1 MITKLITEKDGEKG
15 LDEAARL
22 LKDGELVAI
31 PTETVYG
38 LAANAL
44 DGNAVKNIFVA
55 KGRPQ
60 DNPLIVHIA
69 EIDEILPL
77 VKNFDE
83 RARALAEAY
92 WPGPLTMILP
102 KSDII
107 PNEVC
112 AGLDTVAIRMPSH
125 PIAHE
130 IIKKCGFP
138 LAAPSANTSGK
149 PSPTTAAH
157 VMNDMDGKIA
167 AVVDGGSC
175 SVGVESTVVT
185 LACPVPRVLR
195 PGGVTPDQ
203 LRAVLGEV
211 EIDKAV
217 FKALESGEKVL
228 SPGMKY
234 KHYSPNAHVI
244 IVKGDFDKFGFSLIT
259 IRNGNRALPDK
270 YPMVYAEKLLY
281 LKEGQY
287 APNHFHWYKTEDIIN
302 RGGGNA
308 LIRVYNS
315 LPDEEIDYESNVTV
329 HTDGRSYHVP
339 AGTQIRLT
347 PGESIHVQQRLYHD
361 FSVEE
366 GTGAVLLGEVSQ
378 CNDDNT
384 DNRFNPPVGRFP
396 KIEEDE
402 PPYRLLCNEYP
413 AAKD

>member
-203 LRAVLGEV
+203 LRAALVESHHDVGSDHPLRVHIVLRRE
-211 EIDKAV
+211 
-217 FKALESGEKVL
+217 
-228 SPGMKY
+228 
-234 KHYSPNAHVI
+234 
-244 IVKGDFDKFGFSLIT
+244 
-259 IRNGNRALPDK
+259 
-270 YPMVYAEKLLY
+270 
-281 LKEGQY
+281 
-287 APNHFHWYKTEDIIN
+287 
-302 RGGGNA
+302 
-308 LIRVYNS
+308 RV
-315 LPDEEIDYESNVTV
+315 P
-329 HTDGRSYHVP
+329 
-339 AGTQIRLT
+339 
-347 PGESIHVQQRLYHD
+347 
-361 FSVEE
+361 
-366 GTGAVLLGEVSQ
+366 
-378 CNDDNT
+378 
-384 DNRFNPPVGRFP
+384 
-396 KIEEDE
+396 
-402 PPYRLLCNEYP
+402 
-413 AAKD
+413 